1 MRFLLITGKGAV
13 MTEQIKSMRNVALA
27 GHGGAGKTS
36 LAEAMLF
43 NAGVITRLGKVEEG
57 NTAMDFQPEEV
68 RKQQSVS
75 SAFHKYPWKKHTV
88 TLMDTPGDQ
97 NFFSAAKTCMPAADS
112 VIIVID
118 GVDGPS
124 AMTEE
129 AVVCASGAN
138 LPILLFINKLDR
150 ERADFNATVEH
161 AATSLKL
168 KTVIT
173 HLPIGKEDNF
183 KGIVDI
189 IQGKAFLF
197 DGNGKTEQTD
207 IPADMADDVDA
218 AKEAFIENIAELNDE
233 LLERYLEGE
242 TLSEAELKETFRKGI
257 LDAAFSPVVCGSATK
272 LMGIDTLQ
280 DFINDYMPSPLDRG
294 AWVAK
299 DTKGNEISIEPD
311 ASGPFYGFV
320 FNTIVDPYAG
330 RLSLFRVISGTL
342 GKEGTFL
349 NVNKDTKER
358 FTQLMEIAG
367 KEQKPISEA
376 FPGAI
381 VAVAKLKETFT
392 GDTLSNDKEIIFP
405 APEPMPPVISFAVS
419 SKAKGDEDK
428 IHSALRKIMEEDT
441 ALQLKR
447 EIETNETIL
456 SGRGLVHIETTIE
469 KIKRKFNVEMEIST
483 PKVPY
488 RETFK
493 KKIRVQG
500 RHKKQS
506 GGHGQFGDCWI
517 VLEPLPKGSG
527 FEFVDKIVGGS
538 IPKTYIP
545 AVEKGVVEAAQK
557 GILAGFPCV
566 DYRVTVD
573 DGSYHSVDSSEMAF
587 KIAGSIAF
595 KKAAEQAKAVLLEP
609 IMKISILVPEAFTG
623 DIMGDLNSRRGRV
636 LGMDSEGEKQIINAH
651 VPMAEILRY
660 APDLRSM
667 TGGRGTFTLE
677 FDHYDEVPGDLAQK
691 VVEKILAEQE
701 A

>member
-1 MRFLLITGKGAV
+1 
-13 MTEQIKSMRNVALA
+13 MTEQIKKMRNIALA

-43 NAGVITRLGKVEEG
+43 KAGVIKRFGKIEEG

-68 RKQQSVS
+68 KKQQSVS
-75 SAFHKYPWKKHTV
+75 SAFHKYNWKKHSV

-97 NFFSAAKTCMPAADS
+97 NFFSAAKTCIPAADG
-112 VIIVID
+112 VILVID

-129 AVVCASGAN
+129 AVSCVNEYN
-138 LPILLFINKLDR
+138 LPSVFFINKMDK
-150 ERADFNATVEH
+150 ERADVQSMAE
-161 AATSLKL
+161 ACESSLKK
-168 KTVIT
+168 KTIIVQ
-173 HLPIGKEDNF
+173 LPIGKEDNF
-183 KGIVDI
+183 KGIVNVISQKAYVYDSD
-189 IQGKAFLF
+189 GKAQEAEIPG
-197 DGNGKTEQTD
+197 DMTD
-207 IPADMADDVDA
+207 AFESAR
-218 AKEAFIENIAELNDE
+218 ESFIENVAELDDD
-233 LLERYLEGE
+233 LLESYLEGE
-242 TLSEAELKETFRKGI
+242 ELSEADLIKTFRKGI
-257 LDAAFSPVVCGSATK
+257 LDCEFSPVLCGSATK
-272 LMGIDTLQ
+272 AIGIDLLF
-280 DFINDYMPSPLDRG
+280 DFINTYLPSPVDRG
-294 AWVAK
+294 PWIAK
-299 DTKGNEISIEPD
+299 DDAGESFEIPPDPD
-311 ASGPFYGFV
+311 APFYGFV

-330 RLSLFRVISGTL
+330 RLSVFRVISGKL
-342 GKEGTFL
+342 GKDGNFL
-349 NVNKDTKER
+349 NVNKDSKER
-358 FTQLMEIAG
+358 YTQLLEIAG
-367 KEQKPISEA
+367 KEQNPISEA
-376 FPGAI
+376 LPGAI

-392 GDTLSNDKEIIFP
+392 GDTMSGDKAVKFNAP
-405 APEPMPPVISFAVS
+405 APMPPVISFAVS
-419 SKAKGDEDK
+419 SKNKGDEDK
-428 IHSALRKIMEEDT
+428 IHGALRKILEEDT
-441 ALQLKR
+441 GLQLKR
-447 EIETNETIL
+447 EAETQETIL

-469 KIKRKFNVEMEIST
+469 KIKRKFNVEMEINT
-483 PKVPY
+483 PKIPY

-517 VLEPLPKGSG
+517 ILEPMPKGKG

-545 AVEKGVVEAAQK
+545 AVEKGVVEASQK

-566 DYRVTVD
+566 DFRVTVD

-587 KIAGSIAF
+587 KMAGSIAF
-595 KKAAEQAKAVLLEP
+595 KKAAEGAAPALLEP
-609 IMKISILVPEAFTG
+609 IMKISILIPDEYTG

-651 VPMAEILRY
+651 VPMAEVLRY

-677 FDHYDEVPGDLAQK
+677 FDHYDEVPGDLSQK
-691 VVEKILAEQE
+691 VIEKIKAEQE

>member
-1 MRFLLITGKGAV
+1 
-13 MTEQIKSMRNVALA
+13 MTEQIKKMRNLALA

-43 NAGVITRLGKVEEG
+43 KAGAVSRLGRVEEG

-68 RKQQSVS
+68 KKQQSVS
-75 SAFHKYPWKKHTV
+75 SAFHKFSWKKHSI

-97 NFFSAAKTCMPAADS
+97 NFFSSAKTCIPAADS
-112 VIIVID
+112 VILVVD

-129 AVVCASGAN
+129 AAACVAADK
-138 LPILLFINKLDR
+138 LPCVLFINKLDR
-150 ERADFNATVEH
+150 ERSNFEETV
-161 AATSLKL
+161 AASTAALKL

-173 HLPIGKEDNF
+173 HLPIGVAEGF
-183 KGIVDI
+183 KGLVDI
-189 IQGKAFLF
+189 IANRAYVYDDAGKVEIV
-197 DGNGKTEQTD
+197 DVPSE
-207 IPADMADDVDA
+207 MAEDVA
-218 AKEAFIENIAELNDE
+218 LAKETFIENVAELDDE

-242 TLSEAELKETFRKGI
+242 TLPLEDLK
-257 LDAAFSPVVCGSATK
+257 AAFTKGLHAAEFVPVIGGSATK
-272 LMGIDTLQ
+272 LMGIDLLL
-280 DFINDYMPSPLDRG
+280 DFVNDYMPSPLERSP
-294 AWVAK
+294 WVAM
-299 DTKGNEISIEPD
+299 DENDNAVEIAPDPD
-311 ASGPFYGFV
+311 APFCGFV

-330 RLSLFRVISGTL
+330 RLSLIRIISGTL

-349 NVNKDTKER
+349 NVNRDTKER
-358 FTQLMEIAG
+358 YTQLLEVLG
-367 KEQKPISEA
+367 KEQKPIQEA

-381 VAVAKLKETFT
+381 VAVAKLKETKT
-392 GDTLSNDKEIIFP
+392 GDTLTMDQQLKITPP
-405 APEPMPPVISFAVS
+405 APMPPVISFAVS
-419 SKAKGDEDK
+419 SKEKGDEDK
-428 IHSALRKIMEEDT
+428 IHGALRKIMEEDT

-447 EIETNETIL
+447 EAETNETIL

-469 KIKRKFNVEMEIST
+469 KIKRKFNVDMVIST

-545 AVEKGVVEAAQK
+545 AVEKGVIEASQK

-566 DYRVTVD
+566 DFRVTVD

-587 KIAGSIAF
+587 KVAGSVAF
-595 KKAAEQAKAVLLEP
+595 KKAAEGAKPTLLEP
-609 IMKISILVPEAFTG
+609 IMKISILVPEEYTG

-636 LGMDSEGEKQIINAH
+636 LGMDTEGEKQVINAN

-667 TGGRGTFTLE
+667 TGGRGSFQMD
-677 FDHYDEVPGDLAQK
+677 FDHYDEVPSDLSAK
-691 VVEKILAEQE
+691 VVEKILAERQE
-701 A
+701 

>member
-1 MRFLLITGKGAV
+1 
-13 MTEQIKSMRNVALA
+13 MTEQIKKMRNLALA

-43 NAGVITRLGKVEEG
+43 KAGVLSRLGRVEEG

-68 RKQQSVS
+68 KKQQSVS
-75 SAFHKYPWKKHTV
+75 SAFHKLSWKKHSI

-97 NFFSAAKTCMPAADS
+97 NFFSSAKTCMPAADS
-112 VIIVID
+112 VILVVD

-129 AVVCASGAN
+129 AAACVVADK
-138 LPILLFINKLDR
+138 LPCILFINKLDR
-150 ERADFNATVEH
+150 ERSDFEATV
-161 AATSLKL
+161 AASASALKL

-173 HLPIGKEDNF
+173 HLPIGTAETF
-183 KGIVDI
+183 KGLVDI
-189 IQGKAFLF
+189 IANRAYVYDDAGKVEVV
-197 DGNGKTEQTD
+197 DVPSE
-207 IPADMADDVDA
+207 MAEDVA
-218 AKEAFIENIAELNDE
+218 LAKETFIENVAELDDD

-242 TLSEAELKETFRKGI
+242 TIPLEDLK
-257 LDAAFSPVVCGSATK
+257 AAFTKGLHAAEFVPVIGGAATK
-272 LMGIDTLQ
+272 LVGVDLLL
-280 DFINDYMPSPLDRG
+280 DFVNDFMPSPLDRSP
-294 AWVAK
+294 WVAL
-299 DTKGNEISIEPD
+299 DENDNAVEIAPDPD
-311 ASGPFYGFV
+311 APFCGFV

-330 RLSLFRVISGTL
+330 RLSLIRVISGTL
-342 GKEGTFL
+342 GKEGNFL
-349 NVNKDTKER
+349 NVNRDTKER
-358 FTQLMEIAG
+358 YTQLLEVLG
-367 KEQKPISEA
+367 KEQKPIQEA

-381 VAVAKLKETFT
+381 VAVAKLKETKT
-392 GDTLSNDKEIIFP
+392 GDTLTVDQYLKITPP
-405 APEPMPPVISFAVS
+405 APMPPVISFAVS
-419 SKAKGDEDK
+419 SKEKGDEDK
-428 IHSALRKIMEEDT
+428 IHGALRKIMEEDT

-447 EIETNETIL
+447 EAETNETIL

-469 KIKRKFNVEMEIST
+469 KIKRKFNVEMTIST
-483 PKVPY
+483 PRVPY

-545 AVEKGVVEAAQK
+545 AVEKGVIEASQK

-566 DYRVTVD
+566 DFRVTVD

-587 KIAGSIAF
+587 KVAGSVAF
-595 KKAAEQAKAVLLEP
+595 KKAAEGAKPTLLEP
-609 IMKISILVPEAFTG
+609 IMKISIMVPEEYTG

-636 LGMDSEGEKQIINAH
+636 LGMDTEGEKQVINAN

-667 TGGRGTFTLE
+667 TGGRGSFQMA
-677 FDHYDEVPGDLAQK
+677 FDHYDEVPGDLSAK
-691 VVEKILAEQE
+691 VVEKILAERE
-701 A
+701 E

>member
-1 MRFLLITGKGAV
+1 
-13 MTEQIKSMRNVALA
+13 MTEQIAKMRNVALA

-43 NAGVITRLGKVEEG
+43 KAGVTNRFGKVEEG

-75 SAFHKYPWKKHTV
+75 SAFHKYTWKKHEV
-88 TLMDTPGDQ
+88 SIMDTPGDQ
-97 NFFSAAKTCMPAADS
+97 NFVSAATTCIPGADS
-112 VIIVID
+112 VIMVID

-124 AMTEE
+124 AMTE
-129 AVVCASGAN
+129 VVSACVDKYN
-138 LPILLFINKLDR
+138 LPSVLFINKMDR
-150 ERADFNATVEH
+150 ERANIQTAVE
-161 AATSLKL
+161 ACEKSLNK
-168 KTVIT
+168 KAIIVQ
-173 HLPIGKEDNF
+173 LPIGSESDF
-183 KGIVDI
+183 QGIVDI
-189 IQGKAFLF
+189 LSGKAYLYGQ
-197 DGNGKTEQTD
+197 DGKLTVSDVPES
-207 IPADMADDVDA
+207 MVDDVESA
-218 AKEAFIENIAELNDE
+218 RESFVENIAELDDT
-233 LLERYLEGE
+233 LLEKYLEGE
-242 TLSEAELKETFRKGI
+242 TLSEADLIKTFRKGI
-257 LDAAFSPVVCGSATK
+257 LACAFSPVLCGSATK
-272 LMGIDTLQ
+272 LIGIELLF
-280 DFINDYMPSPLDRG
+280 DFINNALPSPLDRG
-294 AWVAK
+294 SWIARDK
-299 DTKGNEISIEPD
+299 KGQEFEINPDPD
-311 ASGPFYGFV
+311 APFYGFV

-330 RLSLFRVISGTL
+330 RLSVFRVISGKL

-349 NVNKDTKER
+349 NVNKDAKER
-358 FTQLMEIAG
+358 FTQLLEILG
-367 KEQKPISEA
+367 KEQKPITEA
-376 FPGAI
+376 LPGAV

-392 GDTLSNDKEIIFP
+392 GDTISGDKEICFD

-419 SKAKGDEDK
+419 SKNKGEDDK
-428 IHSALRKIMEEDT
+428 VHGALRKIMEEDT
-441 ALQLKR
+441 GLQLRR

-469 KIKRKFNVEMEIST
+469 KIKRKFNVDMEIST

-517 VLEPLPKGSG
+517 VLEPGAKGSG
-527 FEFVDKIVGGS
+527 FEFIDKIVGGS

-545 AVEKGVVEAAQK
+545 AVEKGVVESSQK

-566 DYRVTVD
+566 DFKVTVD

-587 KIAGSIAF
+587 KMAGSIAF
-595 KKAAEQAKAVLLEP
+595 KKAAEQANATLLEP
-609 IMKISILVPEAFTG
+609 IMKISIVVPEEFTG

-636 LGMDSEGEKQIINAH
+636 LGMDTEGSKQVINAN

-667 TGGRGTFTLE
+667 TGGRGTFTLD
-677 FDHYDEVPGDLAQK
+677 FDHYDEVPGDIAAK
-691 VVEKILAEQE
+691 VIERIKAERE
-701 A
+701 E

>member
-1 MRFLLITGKGAV
+1 
-13 MTEQIKSMRNVALA
+13 MTEKIDKLRNVALA

-43 NAGVITRLGKVEEG
+43 KAGVISRFGKVEEG
-57 NTAMDFQPEEV
+57 NTAMDFQPEEI

-75 SAFHKYPWKKHTV
+75 SAFHKYTWNKHTV
-88 TLMDTPGDQ
+88 TVMDTPGDQ
-97 NFFSAAKTCMPAADS
+97 NFISAATTCLPAADS
-112 VIIVID
+112 IIIVID

-124 AMTEE
+124 AMTE
-129 AVVCASGAN
+129 VVADCVDKHN
-138 LPILLFINKLDR
+138 LPSLLFVNKMDK
-150 ERADFNATVEH
+150 ERADVK
-161 AATSLKL
+161 AAAQACEKALKR
-168 KTVIT
+168 KTVVVQ
-173 HLPIGKEDNF
+173 LPIGTEADF
-183 KGIVDI
+183 KGVVDI
-189 IQGKAFLF
+189 VSKKAYIYGE
-197 DGNGKTEQTD
+197 DGNPKATD
-207 IPADMADDVDA
+207 IPSDMADDVETA
-218 AKEAFIENIAELNDE
+218 REEFIENIAELNDE
-233 LLERYLEGE
+233 LLEKYLEGE
-242 TLSEAELKETFRKGI
+242 EITQEELIKTFRTGI
-257 LDAAFSPVVCGSATK
+257 LSCAFSPVLCGSATK
-272 LMGIDTLQ
+272 TIGVDLLF
-280 DFINDYMPSPLDRG
+280 DFINSALPSPADRG
-294 AWVAK
+294 AWTAK
-299 DTKGNEISIEPD
+299 DANGEEITIEPD
-311 ASGPFYGFV
+311 PGGPFYGFV

-358 FTQLMEIAG
+358 FTQLLEIAG

-376 FPGAI
+376 LPGSI

-392 GDTLSNDKEIIFP
+392 GDTITDGREVMFEPP
-405 APEPMPPVISFAVS
+405 APMPPVISFAVS
-419 SKAKGDEDK
+419 SKKQGEDDK
-428 IHSALRKIMEEDT
+428 VHGALRKIMEEDT
-441 ALQLKR
+441 GLQLKR
-447 EIETNETIL
+447 ELETNETIL

-469 KIKRKFNVEMEIST
+469 KIKRKFNVEMEINT

-517 VLEPLPKGSG
+517 VLEPGPKGTG
-527 FEFVDKIVGGS
+527 FEFIDKIVGGS

-545 AVEKGVVEAAQK
+545 AVEKGVLEASQK

-566 DYRVTVD
+566 DFKVTVD

-587 KIAGSIAF
+587 KMAGSIAF
-595 KKAAEQAKAVLLEP
+595 KKAAEQGAPVLLEP
-609 IMKISILVPEAFTG
+609 IMKISIVIPEEYTG

-636 LGMDSEGEKQIINAH
+636 LGMDTEGAKQVINAH

-667 TGGRGTFTLE
+667 TGGRGTFTLD

-691 VVEKILAEQE
+691 VIERIKAEQNG
-701 A
+701 